1 MRRAGARLPAAAPP
15 QLNDLL
21 ADAAG
26 RRAIRLGAKIT
37 GFEGGTTRP
46 RLVRSGVRVP
56 QLLSAR
62 IDKTTRLPETLARDP
77 QVQQAPARKADCQV
91 WTPGVR
97 AFAA

>member
-1 MRRAGARLPAAAPP
+1 M
-15 QLNDLL
+15 
-21 ADAAG
+21 
-26 RRAIRLGAKIT
+26 
-37 GFEGGTTRP
+37 
-46 RLVRSGVRVP
+46 P